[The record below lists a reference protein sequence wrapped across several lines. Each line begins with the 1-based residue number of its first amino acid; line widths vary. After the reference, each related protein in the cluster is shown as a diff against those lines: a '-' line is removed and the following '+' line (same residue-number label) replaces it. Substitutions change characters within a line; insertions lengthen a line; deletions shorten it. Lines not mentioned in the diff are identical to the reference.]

1 MVNTESLLIITE
13 CVHGYFYVQ
22 KTTLCAIYAAEYL
35 ILNYIDVTNHNHIQS
50 WTVTDTMTR

>member
-50 WTVTDTMTR
+50 